1 MTSIL
6 LPAISLPF
14 LLHLLLVLGFGARV
28 LLPYAGCGFYHLF
41 GRADI
46 GRVVLGRYRRV
57 RDLVR
62 EQVGDGAAAARVMG
76 APEDVAALIAPP
88 WQGAARYAASINGFQ
103 PTAGN
108 HGALM
113 ADGAEARARM
123 VADMDAAQREISVL
137 YYIWLQDHTGTEV
150 AEALMRAARRG
161 VACRAM
167 VDGLGSRAFV
177 RSPLWRRLR
186 EAGVRTAVA
195 LPISHPLRVM
205 LTSRIDLRNHR
216 KITLIDGRVTYVGSQ
231 NCADEAFRVK
241 AKYAP
246 WVDIMLRLEGPVVTQ
261 MQLLFATDWMQ
272 VSGERLDAVAVVA
285 EPRPDG
291 FAAQVVGEGP
301 TERRRATPQLVST
314 LIANAREQVTISTP
328 YFVPDATVLEA
339 LCSAAWRGV
348 RVTTIFPARNDS
360 WIVAGAS
367 RSTYRRLLAAGVAIH
382 EYGGGLLHAK
392 TLTVDGLV
400 TFMGSTNLDRRS
412 FDLNFENNVLL
423 QDAATTAAV
432 MARQADYIAGSEPVT
447 LDAVRRWPWP
457 RRMWNNALATL
468 GPVL

>member
-14 LLHLLLVLGFGARV
+14 LLHLLLVLGFGARVLLRDDLAPDVRMAWIVVIV

-103 PTAGN
+103 PVAGN

-137 YYIWLQDHTGTEV
+137 YYIWLDDHTGTEV

-167 VDGLGSRAFV
+167 SMAWARAPSCAA
-177 RSPLWRRLR
+177 RCGGACARPACARPWRC
-186 EAGVRTAVA
+186 
-195 LPISHPLRVM
+195 PS
-205 LTSRIDLRNHR
+205 
-216 KITLIDGRVTYVGSQ
+216 
-231 NCADEAFRVK
+231 
-241 AKYAP
+241 
-246 WVDIMLRLEGPVVTQ
+246 
-261 MQLLFATDWMQ
+261 ATRC
-272 VSGERLDAVAVVA
+272 G
-285 EPRPDG
+285 
-291 FAAQVVGEGP
+291 
-301 TERRRATPQLVST
+301 
-314 LIANAREQVTISTP
+314 
-328 YFVPDATVLEA
+328 
-339 LCSAAWRGV
+339 
-348 RVTTIFPARNDS
+348 
-360 WIVAGAS
+360 
-367 RSTYRRLLAAGVAIH
+367 
-382 EYGGGLLHAK
+382 
-392 TLTVDGLV
+392 
-400 TFMGSTNLDRRS
+400 
-412 FDLNFENNVLL
+412 
-423 QDAATTAAV
+423 
-432 MARQADYIAGSEPVT
+432 
-447 LDAVRRWPWP
+447 
-457 RRMWNNALATL
+457 
-468 GPVL
+468 